1 MLNFCDYS
9 AHTGNLPKTKRSALE
24 VTATSLLRN
33 ENNRNST
40 SPDGNH
46 LTKAK
51 VPNTNYV

>member
-9 AHTGNLPKTKRSALE
+9 AHTGNLPKMKRSALE